1 MRAMRP
7 RSDIETAAHR
17 LSEAV
22 VANDHDQS
30 TNDPFGVWL
39 HNQLSA
45 MYPEVLSEPL
55 PDEMLQLAQKLEM
68 KLAMA
73 EKGRESKTG
82 SSDLSSIEVDS
93 PVQGFPRY
101 GRSTT

>member
-1 MRAMRP
+1 MRAMCAQ
-7 RSDIETAAHR
+7 SDIVTAALR
-17 LSEAV
+17 ISEAV

-55 PDEMLQLAQKLEM
+55 PDEMQQLAQKLEI
-68 KLAMA
+68 KLAMV
-73 EKGRESKTG
+73 EKDRESKTG
-82 SSDLSSIEVDS
+82 SLDLSNIEVDS
-93 PVQGFPRY
+93 PVQGFQRY